1 MNLIIDFMLLAASG
15 AACFFCWVLN
25 SRLKSLTNTKDGLKN
40 GIVAL
45 SQSAED
51 MQNAMSE
58 TKNLTGEQADRL
70 QALLEEAD
78 KKIPELHDILKQLS
92 EISAQTVSD
101 TEDAAKNLIDLLA
114 PHIREARVSA
124 QLLLT
129 ALEETANNAPEAIA
143 NAEEPV
149 ESDASDKETDNLAD
163 DTTDLDGEDIEFVEI
178 DLDEDIDDDDEVKG
192 EAA

>member
-25 SRLKSLTNTKDGLKN
+25 TRLKSLTSTKDGLKT
-40 GIVAL
+40 GIAAL

-51 MQNAMSE
+51 MQSAMSE
-58 TKNLTGEQADRL
+58 TKDLAGEHAERL
-70 QALLEEAD
+70 QALLEETE
-78 KKIPELHDILKQLS
+78 KKIPELHELLEQLS
-92 EISAQTVSD
+92 QISAQTVNE
-101 TEDAAKNLIDLLA
+101 TEAATKNLIDLLA

-129 ALEETANNAPEAIA
+129 ALEETANNTPEIA
-143 NAEEPV
+143 AETEKQL
-149 ESDASDKETDNLAD
+149 ENEQSDQEADNLMD
-163 DTTDLDGEDIEFVEI
+163 DNTDLDGEDIEFVEVS
-178 DLDEDIDDDDEVKG
+178 DDEPAEVKG